1 MEKLR
6 KLTDKISFYGPNQV
20 KKKTGEQLHQFLQES
35 GEKFLLEDGQLI
47 GSVNEL
53 LGKGYAVVVDVPSEE
68 RAQFSTSPSFL
79 DEEAQLSGTVGY
91 TVVVD
96 VPSEERAQ
104 FSTSPSFLDEEAQLS
119 GTVGYTVV
127 VDVPSEER
135 AQFSTSPS
143 FLDEEAQ
150 LSGTVG
156 YTVFDDVPS
165 KERVKFSTSPSFLD
179 ESGTIS
185 DLLETEEK
193 KGDTIGVEVPSATEE
208 TSVVSRIK
216 KFHLH
221 SPRRLVVSPLKAYKE
236 NKIIKRRKAKRWSEV
251 EESTLRKAVELHG
264 TGNWTFILNSYSH
277 SFPGRIAG
285 DLKDKWRNICI
296 KDNKATKC

>member
-156 YTVFDDVPS
+156 
-165 KERVKFSTSPSFLD
+165 
-179 ESGTIS
+179 
-185 DLLETEEK
+185 
-193 KGDTIGVEVPSATEE
+193 DTIGVEVPSATEE

-277 SFPGRIAG
+277 SFPGRIAVSLITSSYWCFLFQFR
-285 DLKDKWRNICI
+285 LKHIFHPLAFKIQNVV
-296 KDNKATKC
+296 KKNSFLFS

>member
-53 LGKGYAVVVDVPSEE
+53 LGKGYA
-68 RAQFSTSPSFL
+68 
-79 DEEAQLSGTVGY
+79 
-91 TVVVD
+91 VVVD

-251 EESTLRKAVELHG
+251 EESTLRKAVEL
-264 TGNWTFILNSYSH
+264 
-277 SFPGRIAG
+277 
-285 DLKDKWRNICI
+285 
-296 KDNKATKC
+296 